1 MQIYQLQGEI
11 HSTGSW
17 RREKTGRHS
26 ETNVYN
32 CKIKFRN
39 SFCIILFKYVLL
51 QMYPSV
57 ELVMN
62 HLGPLEFE
70 TSNFAFSKYY
80 YMYANQVDVLV
91 L

>member
-1 MQIYQLQGEI
+1 
-11 HSTGSW
+11 
-17 RREKTGRHS
+17 
-26 ETNVYN
+26 
-32 CKIKFRN
+32 
-39 SFCIILFKYVLL
+39 
-51 QMYPSV
+51 MYPSV

-80 YMYANQVDVLV
+80 YMYADQVDVLV